1 MIKDLEVIPLSL
13 TQVVVPGPPVLL
25 QALGRGAV
33 QLVWSRWNHCTWWHW
48 AFWSSIQTLHW
59 DSFAL
64 RAHWME
70 ADCTSQGM
78 GSSSNMSSKSQSL
91 SWKHFVHRLGSAH
104 LGTSWD
110 VLILGT
116 TLSLSHELRGKWLWD
131 TSLFSLFCHHHHQ
144 VWASEEQAEIIYKVL
159 QDSKAL
165 GVPFSVFCQSFP
177 NAHSEVTRPQS
188 HIRSPGYPKQTSLQA
203 KALSS
208 LRRLEPRVI
217 TWETRQGR
225 LSRGRGPL
233 RNELRMPISAR
244 AQITL
249 HFYRRL
255 KSTTLNATKLISTKA
270 EDRSGFP
277 SSWGKVTWPY
287 CVILEPL
294 GPSLPDIS
302 TYNVPEGK
310 YKCFWKRVGLEDWC
324 SDLSLSLG
332 TKDVSNLSKS

>member
-25 QALGRGAV
+25 QALERGAV

-78 GSSSNMSSKSQSL
+78 GSSSSMSSRSQSL
-91 SWKHFVHRLGSAH
+91 SRKHSVHRLGSAH

-110 VLILGT
+110 VLILGNNSKPFPWAKRKV
-116 TLSLSHELRGKWLWD
+116 SLGYLIIFPLPSPGLGFRGTGWD
-131 TSLFSLFCHHHHQ
+131 NLQSSPGFKDSRCSIFCH
-144 VWASEEQAEIIYKVL
+144 
-159 QDSKAL
+159 
-165 GVPFSVFCQSFP
+165 SFP
-177 NAHSEVTRPQS
+177 IAHSEVTRLPQS
-188 HIRSPGYPKQTSLQA
+188 YIQSPGYPEQTSLQT

-208 LRRLEPRVI
+208 LGRMVI
-217 TWETRQGR
+217 TWETEQGR
-225 LSRGRGPL
+225 LSRGHGPL
-233 RNELRMPISAR
+233 RNEFRMLISAR
-244 AQITL
+244 ARITL

-255 KSTTLNATKLISTKA
+255 KTLRMLQNSLVPKLKTGV
-270 EDRSGFP
+270 GFP
-277 SSWGKVTWPY
+277 VLGERVTWPN
-287 CVILEPL
+287 CVILKPL
-294 GPSLPDIS
+294 GPSLPDMS
-302 TYNVPEGK
+302 TYNVTEGK
-310 YKCFWKRVGLEDWC
+310 YKCFWKRVELEDWC

-332 TKDVSNLSKS
+332 TKNVSNLSKS